1 MLKKIKNKQG
11 SAMQVAIIGI
21 LLVGFCSFTVTSMV
35 INQIKTNSKSSQNTI
50 LKYETEEG
58 IDETIAKF
66 IENINITGNVVVT
79 TEADILQMYVK
90 LADTIV
96 GSNGIVNAE
105 INNIL
110 NNMDSGI
117 FTRSDLD
124 QLAQQLGYIENDLAG
139 NSNKDAKQILGIAK
153 EYAEFFRDTLFDP
166 KTSQLDVTRINYK
179 ACQKMIKNIFYNLQE
194 RVFESGNGANKKI
207 YDGNIGVVYRDI
219 TLNNNKYSKEL
230 DKLYN
235 TFIKDSYIKDRLTSL
250 SNIKYNT
257 SEGETVTDSKIKDWA
272 RSNVSHIIKEIKD
285 TDYETA
291 IKNEISRINKG
302 GYIKE
307 SQIIGLYKTTGKG
320 QVNVRNLVIERLDI
334 VKREIDMLI
343 QWLTY
348 MDELSKDVTIGGS
361 SSSSTGDLIVSVP
374 KEIKIEDN
382 SNKEKVGKVTHYT
395 INSTDVT
402 FLGKDASGKYKFE
415 ILKTGLTT
423 KIDLKLKTESQVQDS
438 TKGNYKIESNVIVK
452 INKIL
457 GKHDY
462 NVDYEIAD
470 WNKVNIP

>member
-1 MLKKIKNKQG
+1 MFKKIKNNQG
-11 SAMQVAIIGI
+11 SAMQIAIIGI
-21 LLVGFCSFTVTSMV
+21 LLVGVCSFTVTSMV
-35 INQIKTNSKSSQNTI
+35 INQIKTNTKSSQNTS

-58 IDETIAKF
+58 IDETIANF
-66 IENINITGNVVVT
+66 IENINITGEVVVT
-79 TEADILQMYVK
+79 TELDILQMYVK
-90 LADTIV
+90 IADTIV
-96 GSNGIVNAE
+96 GSQGLVNAE

-110 NNMDSGI
+110 NNMKSGI
-117 FTRSDLD
+117 FTKTDLKQLAD
-124 QLAQQLGYIENDLAG
+124 QLGIIETDLAG
-139 NSNKDAKQILGIAK
+139 KSNKDAKQLVGIAK
-153 EYAEFFRDTLFDP
+153 VYAEFFVNTLFDP
-166 KTSQLDVTRINYK
+166 DTNEIDINRINYK
-179 ACQKMIKNIFYNLQE
+179 ACQNMITDVFYNLQE
-194 RVFESGNGANKKI
+194 REFESGNGANKKI

-235 TFIKDSYIKDRLTSL
+235 TFIKDSDIKDRLTSL
-250 SNIKYNT
+250 SNIKYNAL
-257 SEGETVTDSKIKDWA
+257 EAETVTDSKIKDWA
-272 RSNVSHIIKEIKD
+272 RSNVSHIIKKIKD

-395 INSTDVT
+395 INSEDVT
-402 FLGKDASGKYKFE
+402 FLDDDSSGKYKFK

-423 KIDLKLKTESQVQDS
+423 KIDLKLKIESQVQDS
-438 TKGNYKIESNVIVK
+438 TKGDYKIESNVIVK
-452 INKIL
+452 IDNIL

-462 NVDYEIAD
+462 NIDYEIAD